1 MPKIKNSADSTSWR
15 EYEERGGAL
24 FHCWWNCKLIQP
36 LWKSIWNFLRI
47 LERDL
52 PEDPAIPL
60 LGIYPKDFPPCHRGT
75 CSTMS
80 IAGLFVIERSRTQP
94 RLSTME
100 EWIQKTSLIYKMEYY
115 SAIKNKDI
123 MRLAGKR
130 IEVENMILNE
140 VTQTQKDLHGM
151 YSSISEY

>member
-1 MPKIKNSADSTSWR
+1 
-15 EYEERGGAL
+15 
-24 FHCWWNCKLIQP
+24 
-36 LWKSIWNFLRI
+36 
-47 LERDL
+47 
-52 PEDPAIPL
+52 
-60 LGIYPKDFPPCHRGT
+60 
-75 CSTMS
+75 MS